1 VIEPR
6 AGWSKPRP
14 DLIPRST
21 AWPAAMALG
30 VTFLA
35 WGLITSLVVLGVGL
49 LLLTIALFGWIA
61 EIRHEQRRR

>member
-1 VIEPR
+1 MIEPR

-14 DLIPRST
+14 DLIPRAT

-35 WGLITSLVVLGVGL
+35 WGLITSPVVLGVGL

-61 EIRHEQRRR
+61 EIRHEHRAR